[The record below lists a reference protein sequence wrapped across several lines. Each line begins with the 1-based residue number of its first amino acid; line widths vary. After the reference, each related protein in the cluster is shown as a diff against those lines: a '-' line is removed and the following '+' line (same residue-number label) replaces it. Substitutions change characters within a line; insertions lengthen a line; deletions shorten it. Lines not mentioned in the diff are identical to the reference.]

1 MLKSVALFIC
11 VVLLVAGG
19 CAAKNEQQGTTDL
32 DYATGYFYEL
42 SESNVICVSYPIL
55 LADGADRSNEMIS
68 DFVREEINRRCFQV
82 CELTEAKELPADF
95 PSEKMYET
103 NYSNY
108 ALRVDYRVTICTNDV
123 LSIVFE
129 GMINGRTAAH
139 PIQLLFT
146 LNMDPK
152 NGHIIHYDDRY
163 VIDDALYAT
172 FAEYAQKEVAKRA
185 GGEWPESLSNF
196 SEKICSKE
204 KFLDGIVSSDE
215 WYVFFTAEGVGISYP
230 VAHALGD
237 HWEVILPYVELK
249 AISIHEE

>member
-1 MLKSVALFIC
+1 MYRRVALFIC
-11 VVLLVAGG
+11 VVLLVASG
-19 CAAKNEQQGTTDL
+19 CATKNEQQGTADL
-32 DYATGYFYEL
+32 DYATGYLYEL

-68 DFVREEINRRCFQV
+68 DFVREEINRLCFQV
-82 CELTEAKELPADF
+82 CELTEAEELPADF

-103 NYSNY
+103 DYSNY
-108 ALRVDYRVTICTNDV
+108 ALRVDYRVTLCTDDV

-146 LNMDPK
+146 LNLDPN
-152 NGHIIHYDDRY
+152 NGQIVRFEDRFA
-163 VIDDALYAT
+163 IDDVLYAT
-172 FAEYAQKEVAKRA
+172 FVEYAQKEVAERA
-185 GGEWPESLSNF
+185 GGKWPESLGEF

-204 KFLDGIVSSDE
+204 KLLNGIVSSYE
-215 WYVFFTAEGVGISYP
+215 FHIFFTADGVGISYP

-237 HWEVILPYVELK
+237 HWEAILPYAKLN
-249 AISIHEE
+249 AITTHKE